1 MTMLLG
7 RRGLLRAGI
16 AATALPGLRG
26 MAFANPA
33 ASHEVPLLI
42 LVCLRGG
49 MDGLHFLSP
58 ADDRDFVELRTPT
71 LRTAAEGERAGERL
85 DAVRGTD
92 FRLHPEAAA
101 LAGIWREGRMAIW
114 PAAGVPQP
122 TRSHFEAQAIMG
134 WGQGRSGESL
144 ARTGWL
150 AAWAEATGG
159 TAPVITLS
167 GQDRTV
173 AELIG
178 GRRSLAV
185 PTLGRGLEMPG
196 GAFGETMLEALHAK
210 AHGPV
215 DKAGVAKA
223 GVAEAGRAA
232 LASLRGLNRLL
243 PRNAAGQVQPYAPA
257 DGVDYGPS
265 AEFGRGLATIAQVAK
280 LQPGLT
286 AAALDLGGWDTH
298 DGQAGRFE
306 NRVRILNR
314 GLAALDADLRELPR
328 RWTVLV
334 TSEFGRRLRANRSGG
349 TDHGRAGTIF
359 AFGGGGK
366 RGFGLARQF
375 GPWPG
380 LAGDALEDGVD
391 LRVATDYR
399 DAFRQVVAELA
410 PGAPVPFSRG

>member
-7 RRGLLRAGI
+7 RRGLLRAGL
-16 AATALPGLRG
+16 AATTLPGLRG
-26 MAFANPA
+26 MAFADPA
-33 ASHEVPLLI
+33 ARHEVPLLI
-42 LVCLRGG
+42 LVFLRGG

-58 ADDRDFVELRTPT
+58 ADDRDFAELRIPA

-85 DAVRGTD
+85 DAMPGTD

-122 TRSHFEAQAIMG
+122 TRSHFEAQSLMG
-134 WGQGRSGESL
+134 WGQGRSGETQGRS
-144 ARTGWL
+144 GWL

-159 TAPVITLS
+159 NAPVVALS

-178 GRRSLAV
+178 AGRGLAV
-185 PTLGRGLEMPG
+185 PTLARGLGMPG
-196 GAFGETMLEALHAK
+196 GEFGAAMLEALHRK
-210 AHGPV
+210 ARGPL
-215 DKAGVAKA
+215 
-223 GVAEAGRAA
+223 AEAGQAA
-232 LASLRGLNRLL
+232 LASLGGLDRLL
-243 PRNAAGQVQPYAPA
+243 PRNAAGQVQAYTPA
-257 DGVDYGPS
+257 NGVDYSPA

-286 AAALDLGGWDTH
+286 AAAVDLGGWDTH
-298 DGQAGRFE
+298 EGQAGRFE

-314 GLAALDADLRELPR
+314 GLAALDADLRDLPR

-349 TDHGRAGTIF
+349 TDHGRAGTVF
-359 AFGGGGK
+359 AFGGGG
-366 RGFGLARQF
+366 RREFGLARHF
-375 GPWPG
+375 GAWPG
-380 LAGDALEDGVD
+380 LAGEALEDGAD

-410 PGAPVPFSRG
+410 PTAPVPFGRG

>member
-16 AATALPGLRG
+16 AATALPALRG
-26 MAFANPA
+26 MAFASPA
-33 ASHEVPLLI
+33 AAPDAPLLI
-42 LVCLRGG
+42 LVFLRGG

-58 ADDRDFVELRTPT
+58 ADDRDFVELRAPT
-71 LRTAAEGERAGERL
+71 LRNAAEGEKAGERL
-85 DAVRGTD
+85 DAVPGTD

-122 TRSHFEAQAIMG
+122 TRSHFEAQAMMG
-134 WGQGRSGESL
+134 WGQGRSGETL
-144 ARTGWL
+144 TRTGWL
-150 AAWAEATGG
+150 AAWAVATGG
-159 TAPVITLS
+159 HAPVVALS

-178 GRRSLAV
+178 ARRGLAV
-185 PTLGRGLEMPG
+185 PTLARGLEMPG
-196 GAFGETMLEALHAK
+196 GAFGEAMLEALHAK
-210 AHGPV
+210 AQGPM
-215 DKAGVAKA
+215 
-223 GVAEAGRAA
+223 AEAGQAA
-232 LASLRGLNRLL
+232 LASLRGLDRVL
-243 PRNAAGQVQPYAPA
+243 PRGAGGQVLPYAPA
-257 DGVDYGPS
+257 NGADYGPA
-265 AEFGRGLATIAQVAK
+265 AEFGRGLATVAQVAK

-286 AAALDLGGWDTH
+286 AAAVDLGGWDTH

-306 NRVRILNR
+306 NRVRVLNR
-314 GLAALDADLRELPR
+314 GLAALDADLRDLPR

-334 TSEFGRRLRANRSGG
+334 NSEFGRRLRANRSGG

-366 RGFGLARQF
+366 RGFGLARHF
-375 GPWPG
+375 GAWPG
-380 LAGDALEDGVD
+380 LSGDALEDGVD
-391 LRVATDYR
+391 LRVTTDYR

-410 PGAPVPFSRG
+410 PGAPAPFGRV